1 MEFSTEESDQ
11 RSSGFQNYFLNA
23 DCIDCESS
31 LMWNHL
37 HRKKINSDTICL
49 RKGLIHNKVWRSLRA
64 IPKTF

>member
-11 RSSGFQNYFLNA
+11 RSSGFQNYFLNV

-37 HRKKINSDTICL
+37 HRKMINSGYYMFKQRL
-49 RKGLIHNKVWRSLRA
+49 NS
-64 IPKTF
+64 